1 MVKSLH
7 LRWNPEY
14 WPSSAAILWAMIQTG
29 PNKCGTIRFITRPW
43 VYWAQYFR
51 CQLWTLWVNPGRSEP
66 TFCTSARFGREPSND
81 QSRWGRGSGEPIVER
96 RTTSNVPM
104 QCFKMACAD
113 KNCIRRSVKQTNKF
127 NYFWTMNSYEPWI
140 LYASMSILN
149 YSKEITLIDAK
160 LAEIE
165 PSKIMLFWH

>member
-1 MVKSLH
+1 MSLLFA
-7 LRWNPEY
+7 LRTA
-14 WPSSAAILWAMIQTG
+14 SAGSRVTTNHDAGEGADG
-29 PNKCGTIRFITRPW
+29 
-43 VYWAQYFR
+43 
-51 CQLWTLWVNPGRSEP
+51 SE
-66 TFCTSARFGREPSND
+66 
-81 QSRWGRGSGEPIVER
+81 QPIVEQ

-165 PSKIMLFWH
+165 PSKIMLFGQKMKLFEALW